1 VITAVLDTNVLA
13 SGALAHRGAVAEA
26 LDALLTG
33 AFQLVLSQEILSELE
48 RTLAKPYFAAR
59 LPAASVTSYIDG
71 LKATALITPLTIP
84 VAGVATQPEDDVILS
99 TALSGHA
106 DILVT
111 GDKHLHALG
120 AYRGVQMLTPAEFVQ
135 ILNRPPNP

>member
-1 VITAVLDTNVLA
+1 MITAVLDTNVLA

-26 LDALLTG
+26 LDALLAG

-48 RTLAKPYFAAR
+48 RTLAKPYFSTR
-59 LPAASVTSYIDG
+59 LPAGTVTSYIDG
-71 LKATALITPLTIP
+71 LKAIALVTPLTIP
-84 VAGVATQPEDDVILS
+84 VAGVATQPEDDLILS
-99 TALSGHA
+99 AALSGHA
-106 DILVT
+106 DFLVT

-120 AYRGVQMLTPAEFVQ
+120 AYQGVQMLTPAEFVQ